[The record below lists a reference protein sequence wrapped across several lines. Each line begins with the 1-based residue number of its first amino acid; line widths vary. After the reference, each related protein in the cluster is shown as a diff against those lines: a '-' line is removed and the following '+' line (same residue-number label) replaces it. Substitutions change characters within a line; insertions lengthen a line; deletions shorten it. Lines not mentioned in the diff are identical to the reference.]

1 MRMKPRSGGAK
12 WSVLGVTTFGAFIAN
27 ADATI
32 VVVALPAILTGLHS
46 NIATVL
52 WTLTGY
58 MLVSTV
64 LLLPLGRLSDL
75 VGRKTLF
82 LAGFILFAVGSA
94 LCGATPSGPALIV
107 FRCLQ
112 GLGGAA
118 ISALGTP
125 IITEAFAPSE
135 LGLALGI
142 NSLAWVLGSL
152 VGPVAGGI
160 LVSTLG
166 WRSVFYVTVPF
177 SVLAATIGWLVLPAS
192 QRRATRLQLDWPGL
206 IFFTVALTLLLVVFT
221 EGLAWGWRSP
231 RLIGLVLIALLSGAA
246 FIHRELTTK
255 EPLFDLRLFGIKAFG
270 AAQTVVTFASIG
282 FFATTFLLTFY
293 LQGGLAQSPLTTGLI
308 LIPLSAPQL
317 LSSPLGGRLAD
328 RIGSGWPIWGGV
340 AGLGIGALWLSRLP
354 DRLSLWAIGLPLAL
368 MAVANGFYWPPLS
381 SLVMKVSPRERLGMA
396 SGLFYTFRNI
406 GFSLSLT
413 LALVFAETSLPPAE
427 AVGVFLGLHTGTSPA
442 MAEALIHAVRTAFR
456 WFSLAFLI
464 ALAAGIPIL
473 IAQRSSPGSRAAQ
486 ASRL

>member
-1 MRMKPRSGGAK
+1 MKPLSGGAK

-32 VVVALPAILTGLHS
+32 VVVALPAILAGLRS
-46 NIATVL
+46 NIATML

-82 LAGFILFAVGSA
+82 LWGFVLFAVGSA
-94 LCGATPSGPALIV
+94 LCGATPSGPDLIA

-118 ISALGTP
+118 LSALGTP
-125 IITEAFAPSE
+125 IITEAFPASE

-160 LVSTLG
+160 LVATLG

-177 SVLAATIGWLVLPAS
+177 SVVAALLGWFVLPHS
-192 QRRATRLQLDWPGL
+192 QQRAAKLQMDWPGL
-206 IFFTVALTLLLVVFT
+206 GFFTVALTLLLIIFT
-221 EGLAWGWRSP
+221 EGLGWGWLSP
-231 RLIGLVLIALLSGAA
+231 RILALAAVVLVSTAL
-246 FIHRELTTK
+246 FIRRELTTS

-293 LQGGLAQSPLTTGLI
+293 LQGGLAQSPLATGLL
-308 LIPLSAPQL
+308 LIPMSAPQL
-317 LSSPLGGRLAD
+317 LSSPMGGRLAD
-328 RIGSGWPIWGGV
+328 RIGSAWPIWFGV
-340 AGLGIGALWLSRLP
+340 AGLGLGELWLSRLP
-354 DRLSLWAIGLPLAL
+354 DHLSLWAIALPLAL

-427 AVGVFLGLHTGTSPA
+427 AVGVFLGLHTGTSAA
-442 MAEALIHAVRTAFR
+442 MSEALIHAVRTAFR
-456 WFSLAFLI
+456 WFTLSFLI
-464 ALAAGIPIL
+464 ALAAGVPIL
-473 IAQRSSPGSRAAQ
+473 FARKRGRAA
-486 ASRL
+486 LTEG

>member
-1 MRMKPRSGGAK
+1 MKPVSGRAK

-32 VVVALPAILTGLHS
+32 VVVALPAIMTGLQS
-46 NIATVL
+46 NIATML

-75 VGRKTLF
+75 VGRKRLF
-82 LAGFILFAVGSA
+82 LWGFVLFALGSA
-94 LCGATPSGPALIV
+94 LCGATPSGPDLIV

-118 ISALGTP
+118 LSALGTP
-125 IITEAFAPSE
+125 IITEAFPASE

-160 LVSTLG
+160 LVATLG
-166 WRSVFYVTVPF
+166 WRSIFYVTVPF
-177 SVLAATIGWLVLPAS
+177 SVGAAALGWFVLPHA
-192 QRRATRLQLDWPGL
+192 QKRAAKLEMDWPGL
-206 IFFTVALTLLLVVFT
+206 GLFTVALTLLLVIFT
-221 EGLAWGWRSP
+221 EGLAWGWLSSRI
-231 RLIGLVLIALLSGAA
+231 LALALVVVVSTAL
-246 FIHRELTTK
+246 FIRRELTTQ

-270 AAQTVVTFASIG
+270 AAQTIVTFASIG

-293 LQGGLAQSPLTTGLI
+293 LQGGLAQSPLATGLL

-317 LSSPLGGRLAD
+317 LSSPMGGRLAD
-328 RIGSGWPIWGGV
+328 RIGAAWPIWGGV

-354 DRLSLWAIGLPLAL
+354 DRLSLWAIALPLAL

-396 SGLFYTFRNI
+396 SGLFYTFLNI

-427 AVGVFLGLHTGTSPA
+427 AVGVFLGLHTGTSA
-442 MAEALIHAVRTAFR
+442 VMADALIHAVRMAFR
-456 WFSLAFLI
+456 WFTLAFLV
-464 ALAAGIPIL
+464 ALVAGIPIL
-473 IAQRSSPGSRAAQ
+473 LAQRPGRRARAAEPTEG
-486 ASRL
+486 

>member
-1 MRMKPRSGGAK
+1 MMLAKSASGRWK
-12 WSVLGVTTFGAFIAN
+12 WSVLGVTTFGSFIAN

-46 NIATVL
+46 NIATML

-82 LAGFILFAVGSA
+82 LSGFLVFALGSA
-94 LCGATPSGPALIV
+94 LCGATPSGPDLIA

-118 ISALGTP
+118 LSALGTP
-125 IITEAFAPSE
+125 IITEAFPSSE
-135 LGLALGI
+135 LGFALGI

-160 LVSTLG
+160 LVATLG

-177 SVLAATIGWLVLPAS
+177 SILAAILGWFVLPRSA
-192 QRRATRLQLDWPGL
+192 RRVAKLQMDVSGL
-206 IFFTVALTLLLVVFT
+206 FLFTTALTLVLVIFT
-221 EGLAWGWRSP
+221 EGLAWGWLSP
-231 RLIGLVLIALLSGAA
+231 RILTLALVALASAA
-246 FIHRELTTK
+246 LFVRRELTTK

-270 AAQTVVTFASIG
+270 AAQGVVTFASIG

-293 LQGGLAQSPLTTGLI
+293 LQGGLAQSPLATGL
-308 LIPLSAPQL
+308 LLVPLSAPQL
-317 LSSPLGGRLAD
+317 LSSPMGGRLAD
-328 RIGSGWPIWGGV
+328 RIGSAWPIWGGV
-340 AGLGIGALWLSRLP
+340 AGLGIGALWLSQLP
-354 DRLSLWAIGLPLAL
+354 DRLSVWAIALPLAL

-413 LALVFAETSLPPAE
+413 LALVFAETSLPAAQ
-427 AVGVFLGLHTGTSPA
+427 AVGVFLGLHTGTSRL
-442 MAEALIHAVRTAFR
+442 MADALMHAVRTAFL
-456 WFSLAFLI
+456 WFTLAFGI

-473 IAQRSSPGSRAAQ
+473 IAQRDGRRPHPVQ
-486 ASRL
+486 L